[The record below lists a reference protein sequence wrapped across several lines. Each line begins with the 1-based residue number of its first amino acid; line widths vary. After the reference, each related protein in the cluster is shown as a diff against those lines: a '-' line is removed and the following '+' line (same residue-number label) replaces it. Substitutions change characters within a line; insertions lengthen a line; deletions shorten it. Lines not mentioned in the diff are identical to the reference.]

1 MVELLVSIALIAIV
15 MVFLVR
21 LLVDV
26 RYDGVNEQYDT
37 KDQINRAEIIK
48 TIESDFANEAI
59 TSINDIG
66 STASNLKINISTK
79 SDKAATIEINQEDS
93 FIYTFNGSR
102 KKWSLKNKENNS
114 ETHYKKTNIP
124 LKVIKGNPADSI
136 STDSKD
142 YLIII
147 DIPLLVD
154 ESMAK
159 YDSNSNNTEVLND
172 STMDNIRLTFYSY
185 EENLFTES
193 RILNRV

>member
-1 MVELLVSIALIAIV
+1 MNKKGFTMVELLVSIALIAIV

-48 TIESDFANEAI
+48 TIERDFMDEAI
-59 TSINDIG
+59 TSINDSG
-66 STASNLKINISTK
+66 STASNLKINISTISGK
-79 SDKAATIEINQEDS
+79 DATIEINQEDS
-93 FIYTFNGSR
+93 FIYTFNGNR

-114 ETHYKKTNIP
+114 ETHYKKTKIV
-124 LKVIKGNPADSI
+124 LEVIKGVGSN
-136 STDSKD
+136 D
-142 YLIII
+142 YLLIL

-159 YDSNSNNTEVLND
+159 YSEDHKEVLND
-172 STMDNIRLTFYSY
+172 NTMDNIRLTFYAN
-185 EENLFTES
+185 EENTFTDS
-193 RILNRV
+193 TILNNV